1 MDRDDDIIKAIK
13 GIDTISA
20 AGVIEEQ
27 VVPLLEEIRD
37 LLKTRDNGIG

>member
-1 MDRDDDIIKAIK
+1 MDRADDIIKAIK
-13 GIDTISA
+13 GIDTTSA

-37 LLKTRDNGIG
+37 LLKTRNNEID